1 MARSAAGRQGGKRRA
16 KELGPDRTLCW
27 FNRSCV
33 SAGSVP
39 ASAMMAAGMR
49 PDTLPLTPLYSPSF
63 LPSLSPEKHTVGC
76 WCNGGKERRRQAS
89 PGGCLSAVCL
99 RAREGSGHAIR
110 TSGRACLR
118 VAAQINGL
126 GSKRAQVQVGRRV
139 STRAE
144 VQASRL
150 APARRPCTNPW
161 ALDLLMQRAALET
174 VSPLTLLC

>member
-39 ASAMMAAGMR
+39 ASAMMAAGTR

-76 WCNGGKERRRQAS
+76 WCNGGKERRRRAS
-89 PGGCLSAVCL
+89 PGGCLS
-99 RAREGSGHAIR
+99 RE
-110 TSGRACLR
+110 RACNPDERSGVL
-118 VAAQINGL
+118 A
-126 GSKRAQVQVGRRV
+126 GSCTNKRAGEQAGGGASGQAV

-144 VQASRL
+144 VQAGRL
-150 APARRPCTNPW
+150 APARRPC
-161 ALDLLMQRAALET
+161 
-174 VSPLTLLC
+174 